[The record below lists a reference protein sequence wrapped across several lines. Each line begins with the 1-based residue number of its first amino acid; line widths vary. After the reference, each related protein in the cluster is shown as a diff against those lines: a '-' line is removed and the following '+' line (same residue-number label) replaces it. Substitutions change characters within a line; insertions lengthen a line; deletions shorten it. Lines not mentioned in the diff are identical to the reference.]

1 MKFLKNTWYPAMWAK
16 DLEPGS
22 MVGRTIINEPV
33 LFARKPDGSLAAM
46 SDVCPHRYVPLSL
59 GRMLENGRVQCVY
72 HGLEFDSSGH
82 CVRNPHGEGKIPT
95 GLCTRTY
102 AVQEKHTIIWIW
114 MGEQTPDLTT
124 IPDFS
129 LMDDADDGMSRGRDS
144 MVIEANYLLIADNLL
159 DLSHANFLHDGI
171 LGLPEHSSAKITV
184 DQTGNTVR
192 TGRWM
197 PDVPVARL
205 HDLLF
210 KRDGKKVDMW
220 NDIRWDAPGC
230 LILTHGFATPGCDRA
245 DAFEFRA
252 VHLLTPETACRT
264 HYAYGIVRTP
274 TADEPEVQAEV
285 AETRRF
291 VFEQQDKVV
300 LEAQQ
305 RRLGNRSF
313 SDAKPVLLSVDAA
326 SVRMRRIVDK
336 LIADEE
342 RLSITAGEKTAV

>member
-95 GLCTRTY
+95 GLCARTY

-210 KRDGKKVDMW
+210 KRDGKKGRYVE
-220 NDIRWDAPGC
+220 RYSLG
-230 LILTHGFATPGCDRA
+230 RA
-245 DAFEFRA
+245 RLPHSYPWFRNA
-252 VHLLTPETACRT
+252 GLRSCGR
-264 HYAYGIVRTP
+264 VRISGRAS
-274 TADEPEVQAEV
+274 ADS
-285 AETRRF
+285 
-291 VFEQQDKVV
+291 
-300 LEAQQ
+300 
-305 RRLGNRSF
+305 GNRVPHALRVWHCANANGGRTGGAGRGRGDS
-313 SDAKPVLLSVDAA
+313 
-326 SVRMRRIVDK
+326 SVRFR
-336 LIADEE
+336 
-342 RLSITAGEKTAV
+342 TAGQGRPGGSTASTRKPLLFRRKTGAALGRRGVGQNATDSGQVDRR